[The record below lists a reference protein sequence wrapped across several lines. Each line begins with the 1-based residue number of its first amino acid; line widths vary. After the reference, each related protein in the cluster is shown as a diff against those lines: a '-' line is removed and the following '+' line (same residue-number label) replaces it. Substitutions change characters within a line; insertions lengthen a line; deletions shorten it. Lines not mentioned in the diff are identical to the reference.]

1 MIGYVTIGVSDL
13 ERAKSF
19 YTTLFADKGA
29 KVVIDAGRIAF
40 IGNDPS
46 APMLA
51 VCTPYD
57 GEACETG
64 NGGMVAFAADSKD
77 EAKALYEKAISLGA
91 TDEGEPG
98 QRVPDRF
105 YGAYARDLDGNKL
118 NAFCFNDVVVTET

>member
-1 MIGYVTIGVSDL
+1 M
-13 ERAKSF
+13 
-19 YTTLFADKGA
+19 
-29 KVVIDAGRIAF
+29 IDAGRIAF
-40 IGNDPS
+40 IGNDPC

-118 NAFCFNDVVVTET
+118 CFYVFG

>member
-13 ERAKSF
+13 KRATDF
-19 YTTLFADKGA
+19 YTNLFSDKGA
-29 KVVIDAGRIAF
+29 KVVINAGRIVF
-40 IGNDPS
+40 IGNDPA

-57 GEACETG
+57 GDECAVG
-64 NGGMVAFAADSKD
+64 NGNMIAFSAASKD
-77 EAKALYEKAISLGA
+77 EAKALYDKAISLGA

-118 NAFCFNDVVVTET
+118 CFYVFG

>member
-1 MIGYVTIGVSDL
+1 MIGYVTIGVSDM
-13 ERAKSF
+13 ERAKDF
-19 YTTLFADKGA
+19 YTNLFADKGA

-51 VCTPYD
+51 VCTPFD
-57 GEACETG
+57 GEACTAG
-64 NGGMVAFAADSKD
+64 NGGMVAFAAESKD
-77 EAKALYEKAISLGA
+77 EAKALYDRAINLGA

-105 YGAYARDLDGNKL
+105 YGAYARDLDGNKI
-118 NAFCFNDVVVTET
+118 CFYVFG